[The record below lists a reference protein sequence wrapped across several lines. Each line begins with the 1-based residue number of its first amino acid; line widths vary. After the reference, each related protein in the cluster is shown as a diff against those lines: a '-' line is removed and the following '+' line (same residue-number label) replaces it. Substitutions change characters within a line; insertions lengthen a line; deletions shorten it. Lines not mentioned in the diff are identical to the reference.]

1 MENKAPATLTTLP
14 LSAQDAA
21 GNAHGNGNGQP
32 QHVPRQL
39 SAFRVPLRRPATPE
53 ASEAANT
60 GTPAAGPPAVAG
72 PPPPAEA
79 ATTVTD
85 AGTAA
90 AGPAAAA
97 ASTAEAGIAEAE
109 AATQRVAPAKKRR
122 ADKSPADPTKARLA
136 PTALAAKA
144 LSTKAEPGSALTC
157 AGRYPPKD
165 PIRRARFLVER
176 QMWHDWR
183 KDLNVYTS
191 EDNQESYWAFLRAH
205 IALDS
210 ENYDEKI
217 DHCIALWQGNST
229 RESHLRA
236 AF

>member
-1 MENKAPATLTTLP
+1 MRAMRMDMVIVSHIMFPDSFLRSGF
-14 LSAQDAA
+14 LSGARRHQRL
-21 GNAHGNGNGQP
+21 
-32 QHVPRQL
+32 PRQQKQAL
-39 SAFRVPLRRPATPE
+39 QQTE
-53 ASEAANT
+53 
-60 GTPAAGPPAVAG
+60 PPAVAG

-97 ASTAEAGIAEAE
+97 ASTAESGIVE
-109 AATQRVAPAKKRR
+109 AAASTQRGAPAKKRR
-122 ADKSPADPTKARLA
+122 ASKSLAEPTKARLA

-144 LSTKAEPGSALTC
+144 LSTKAESGSALNF

-183 KDLNVYTS
+183 KGLNVYAS
-191 EDNQESYWAFLRAH
+191 EDNQESYWAFMRAH

-217 DHCIALWQGNST
+217 DHCITLRQGNST